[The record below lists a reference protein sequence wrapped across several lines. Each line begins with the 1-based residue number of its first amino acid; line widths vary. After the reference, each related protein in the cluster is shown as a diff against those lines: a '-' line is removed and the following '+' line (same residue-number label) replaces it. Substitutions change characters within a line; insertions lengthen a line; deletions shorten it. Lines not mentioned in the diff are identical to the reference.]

1 MHQLVLTGNS
11 PRATCENVRRRQ
23 TAEAWLPYFTPC
35 GLIILVS
42 EHVLQTG
49 ELEFVDPH
57 IVVMIYSWNTVS
69 IMLHWIITQIVHTDS
84 HTPTSAEQ
92 FFPQMSSSHVH
103 VANTQFVKHY
113 VPINQQR
120 AGSAGVV
127 FFSTLHSPRQVFI
140 SWCLRS
146 FPVSLTTVHPSVVW
160 TKDRCWCQVREH
172 CLAVFNK
179 WIQRFKR
186 NYQTYNISSL
196 FSAYS
201 SVLGR

>member
-1 MHQLVLTGNS
+1 MCDKDKLQ
-11 PRATCENVRRRQ
+11 RRR
-23 TAEAWLPYFTPC
+23 LPYFTPC

-92 FFPQMSSSHVH
+92 FLPQMSSSHVH

-120 AGSAGVV
+120 AGNAGVD

-140 SWCLRS
+140 SCRLRL
-146 FPVSLTTVHPSVVW
+146 FPVSLITVYPSVIW
-160 TKDRCWCQVREH
+160 TEDRCWCQVREH
-172 CLAVFNK
+172 CLAVFNRDWK
-179 WIQRFKR
+179 EIIRR
-186 NYQTYNISSL
+186 ITYQASFQNIL
-196 FSAYS
+196 QYWGINF
-201 SVLGR
+201 VP